1 MGLSQLSHILPMS
14 LMLEF
19 THMHFGDMDSHL
31 PYLLLLL
38 LRKMPLL
45 LRLRPERSVR
55 QRLNLR
61 LTPTIYTTILSP
73 TLILSST
80 LLSRQHQLSAI
91 HLTLLSTI
99 LTHMDTLAMD
109 SHTLT
114 IHMLLLN
121 QLRLLKNPLLSL
133 REKGVKL
140 KLILQF
146 LPLTPRS
153 TTPCLL
159 CELSFQLTPMESTQ
173 HTHLPELVFM
183 PPDMDIHWFTENN

>member
-1 MGLSQLSHILPMS
+1 
-14 LMLEF
+14 
-19 THMHFGDMDSHL
+19 MHFGDMDSHL

-38 LRKMPLL
+38 LRM
-45 LRLRPERSVR
+45 RPERSVR

-61 LTPTIYTTILSP
+61 LTPTIFTTILSP
-73 TLILSST
+73 TLTLSSS
-80 LLSRQHQLSAI
+80 LLSRKLSAI

-114 IHMLLLN
+114 IHMLLLS

-140 KLILQF
+140 KLILQC

-159 CELSFQLTPMESTQ
+159 CELLTPFQLIPMESTLP
-173 HTHLPELVFM
+173 THLPELVFM
-183 PPDMDIHWFTENN
+183 PPDMDIHMFT

>member
-1 MGLSQLSHILPMS
+1 MPLHIILLSIPHLSSLLRQSPLRLSQLSHILPMS

-73 TLILSST
+73 TLTLSSS
-80 LLSRQHQLSAI
+80 LLSRKLSAI

-99 LTHMDTLAMD
+99 LT
-109 SHTLT
+109 
-114 IHMLLLN
+114 
-121 QLRLLKNPLLSL
+121 
-133 REKGVKL
+133 
-140 KLILQF
+140 
-146 LPLTPRS
+146 
-153 TTPCLL
+153 
-159 CELSFQLTPMESTQ
+159 
-173 HTHLPELVFM
+173 
-183 PPDMDIHWFTENN
+183 

>member
-1 MGLSQLSHILPMS
+1 MGSHMLPIS

-19 THMHFGDMDSHL
+19 THMHFGDMDFHL

-45 LRLRPERSVR
+45 LRLRPEKSVR
-55 QRLNLR
+55 LRLNLR
-61 LTPTIYTTILSP
+61 LTPTICTTILSP
-73 TLILSST
+73 TLT
-80 LLSRQHQLSAI
+80 LLSRKLWKPHQLSPM
-91 HLTLLSTI
+91 HLTLLFTI

-109 SHTLT
+109 THMLT
-114 IHMLLLN
+114 IHMLLPN
-121 QLRLLKNPLLSL
+121 QLRLLKNLQLSL

-153 TTPCLL
+153 TTHCLL
-159 CELSFQLTPMESTQ
+159 FEQLTPFQLLTTMEFM
-173 HTHLPELVFM
+173 ELEFM
-183 PPDMDIHWFTENN
+183 PPDMDIHLFMENN